1 MWNQYKMNRPGLDGV
16 LGSLERQIMAV
27 VWELGE
33 ATVTEVHE
41 RLETQNSYETI
52 KTVMARLAGEDK
64 ALLAREM
71 EKRAYIYRPT
81 VSREELE
88 AQVSRRMLDSLLTG
102 FGSTAL
108 SQFADI
114 LKERPE
120 QREELR
126 ALLNKIVSE

>member
-41 RLETQNSYETI
+41 RLETQNSYETV
-52 KTVMARLAGEDK
+52 KTVMARLATPEK
-64 ALLAREM
+64 ALLTRELA
-71 EKRAYIYRPT
+71 KRAYVYKATI
-81 VSREELE
+81 SREELE
-88 AQVSRRMLDSLLTG
+88 TQVSRRMLDSLLTG

-108 SQFADI
+108 NQFADI
-114 LKERPE
+114 LKEKPE
-120 QREELR
+120 QMQELK
-126 ALLNKIVSE
+126 ALLNKIASE